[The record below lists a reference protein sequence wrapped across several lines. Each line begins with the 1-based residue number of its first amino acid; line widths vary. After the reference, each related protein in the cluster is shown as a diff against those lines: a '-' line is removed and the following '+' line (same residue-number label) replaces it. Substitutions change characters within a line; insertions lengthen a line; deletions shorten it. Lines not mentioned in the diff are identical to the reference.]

1 MRAGTKTSPIRTMK
15 DSKVQKRPS
24 LTPSWVGR
32 VPHLKPGAYAD
43 GMPLHQVQYLC
54 CKLIL
59 RPNRFVS
66 RESLFEFGK
75 VLREP
80 AKEHG
85 VKFSKKGFDSQSIK
99 IRITG

>member
-1 MRAGTKTSPIRTMK
+1 MMK
-15 DSKVQKRPS
+15 NKELWKREP

-32 VPHLKPGAYAD
+32 VPQLKPGAYAD

-59 RPNRFVS
+59 RPNKFVS

-75 VLREP
+75 ALREP
-80 AKEHG
+80 AEEHG
-85 VKFSKKGFDSQSIK
+85 VKFSKKGFESQPIK
-99 IRITG
+99 IRGTVQHFC